1 MSSLFKPLWLN
12 GWFVSVVGTEEDR
25 VSLKC
30 EMFMRDWDFETGEPD
45 ILMADPTQDGCCVC
59 GGEPGTYPLENSKR
73 PCPGG
78 CGNQLS
84 IKLASKYHAV
94 FELREEGPAM
104 ILDQHLPP
112 SWGYKDM
119 GAEMAAAVAV
129 LITPAN
135 FPAEADQMRQLALQR
150 QADELT
156 SLAAVL
162 AMANPMDAVSRR
174 LEEQRLAREAAWTE
188 AMRQTDNLRMFGDVW
203 GALRVQRQAVD
214 ALIGWVDPPPD
225 EELQHTIPEPNIEE
239 VSAPYEPVTTPPRAT
254 SPQPPLA
261 PRKRARGEIN

>member
-1 MSSLFKPLWLN
+1 MSALFKPLWLN

-25 VSLKC
+25 VTVKC
-30 EMFMRDWDFETGEPD
+30 EMFTRDWDFETGEPD

-59 GGEPGTYPLENSKR
+59 GSISDTHTARKML
-73 PCPGG
+73 CPGG

-84 IKLASKYHAV
+84 ISRAGNYHAV

-104 ILDQHLPP
+104 ILDQPLPP

-129 LITPAN
+129 RITPQN
-135 FPAEADQMRQLALQR
+135 FPVEAEQMRQLALQR
-150 QADELT
+150 QTDELA
-156 SLAAVL
+156 SLTAIL
-162 AMANPMDAVSRR
+162 ALANPMDAVTKR
-174 LEEQRLAREAAWTE
+174 LEEQRQQREAAWAE
-188 AMRQTDNLRMFGDVW
+188 SMRQSDNLRLFGDVW

-225 EELQHTIPEPNIEE
+225 IELQHTIPEPKMEE
-239 VSAPYEPVTTPPRAT
+239 LCGPLEY
-254 SPQPPLA
+254 SP
-261 PRKRARGEIN
+261 